1 MIIPLF
7 SKWITAISKLKMV
20 FTLASSK
27 LPEIKKSL
35 IRQIKKKSAHFI
47 KKEKLSTTAIT
58 EQFNPALMVVM
69 KLSKLTKLTK
79 SQLMETMMTTKLYKT
94 YKTRLWL
101 SKT

>member
-1 MIIPLF
+1 
-7 SKWITAISKLKMV
+7 MV

-79 SQLMETMMTTKLYKT
+79 LTKSQLMETMMTTKLYKT
-94 YKTRLWL
+94 YKKRLWL